1 MWVAAM
7 YHVSME
13 SVNGVK
19 NGNLNPSIAIEKFL
33 ENLMGQ
39 TLAEY
44 F

>member
-1 MWVAAM
+1 MCVAAM
-7 YHVSME
+7 SHVSME
-13 SVNGVK
+13 SINGVK
-19 NGNLNPSIAIEKFL
+19 NENLNPSIAIEKFL